1 MAEVSDIK
9 NKAISGFFWQL
20 GQKLFGQFIHF
31 GVSVILARLLMPEEF
46 GIIAL
51 SSMFMLLVN
60 VVLSGGL
67 HLALVQ
73 KKNADE
79 TDFSTI
85 YVAGMGFALIFYAI
99 IFFSAPYVA
108 IAFGNKLACPVLR
121 VLGLNTII
129 GSLSGVQG
137 AYISRNLQFKK
148 FFYVSFVG
156 QILSAV
162 VGVGMAY
169 SHFGVWALVGQSMTS
184 TICSTI
190 TLSIVVPWHPKFKFS
205 FSRFKQMYA
214 FAWRQIVATI
224 VATIS
229 NQMRGYAIGLKHS
242 AADLAYYNRGDGIPM
257 MLYSQIFLTVKSV
270 FMPAMARIQDD
281 KVAVKNGLSRT
292 MKLSSYTLTPA
303 LLGLA
308 AMSSNLV
315 LVLYT
320 EKWMAA
326 VPYMQLV
333 CLMYCFLLLGN
344 MNVEALTAMGR
355 TDIVMKLETGKSITM
370 LSILAVTVFIGP
382 LAICA
387 GQTLYAAGACL
398 FNMFPNKR
406 ILKYPIRQQFTD
418 VGNNIIMS
426 IIMASVVYVVG
437 LLSLNI
443 YLLVFLQV
451 AIGITLY
458 WLMSVIS
465 HNENYYYLKDMFIK
479 NLRRNRQ
486 TLWGRS

>member
-1 MAEVSDIK
+1 MAEVEDIK
-9 NKAISGFFWQL
+9 GKVFSGFFWQL
-20 GQKLFGQFIHF
+20 GQKLLGQVINF

-73 KKNADE
+73 KKDADE

-85 YVAGMGFALIFYAI
+85 YVAGLVFALIFYAI
-99 IFFSAPYVA
+99 IFLSAPYVA
-108 IAFGNKLACPVLR
+108 IAFGNGLACPVLR

-148 FFYVSFVG
+148 FFYVSLTG
-156 QILSAV
+156 QILSAM

-169 SHFGVWALVGQSMTS
+169 TNFGVWALVGQSMTS

-190 TLSIVVPWHPKFKFS
+190 ALSVVVPWHPQLKFS
-205 FSRFKQMYA
+205 WRRFKQMYT
-214 FAWRQIVATI
+214 FAWRQMVATI
-224 VATIS
+224 IGTIS
-229 NQMRGYAIGLKHS
+229 NQMRGYAIGIKYS

-270 FMPAMARIQDD
+270 FMPAMARLQDD
-281 KVAVKNGLSRT
+281 TVAVKNGLSRT
-292 MKLSSYTLTPA
+292 MKLSSYALTPA

-320 EKWMAA
+320 DKWVPA
-326 VPYMQLV
+326 VPFMQLICV
-333 CLMYCFLLLGN
+333 MYCFLLLGN

-355 TDIVMKLETGKSITM
+355 TDIVMKLETGKSIAM

-382 LAICA
+382 LAICV
-387 GQTLYAAGACL
+387 GQTLYSIGACI
-398 FNMFPNKR
+398 FNMIPNKR
-406 ILKYPIRQQFTD
+406 VLNYPINLQFKD
-418 VGNNIIMS
+418 VGNNIVMSLVMAIVVYLVGCLPINIYILVVLQIIVGVIFYWVMS
-426 IIMASVVYVVG
+426 IAS
-437 LLSLNI
+437 N
-443 YLLVFLQV
+443 
-451 AIGITLY
+451 
-458 WLMSVIS
+458 
-465 HNENYYYLKDMFIK
+465 NENYYYIKDLAIK
-479 NLRRNRQ
+479 KLHR
-486 TLWGRS
+486 

>member
-1 MAEVSDIK
+1 MAEVEDIK
-9 NKAISGFFWQL
+9 GKAISGFFWQL
-20 GQKLFGQFIHF
+20 GQKLIGQFISF

-51 SSMFMLLVN
+51 SSMFMILVN

-73 KKNADE
+73 KKDADE
-79 TDFSTI
+79 TDYSTI
-85 YVAGMGFALIFYAI
+85 YVAGMGFAIIFYAI

-108 IAFGNKLACPVLR
+108 IAFGNELACPVLR

-137 AYISRNLQFKK
+137 AYISRHLQFKK
-148 FFYVSFVG
+148 FFYVSFIG
-156 QILSAV
+156 QILSAI

-169 SHFGVWALVGQSMTS
+169 SNCGVWALVGQSMTS

-190 TLSIVVPWHPKFKFS
+190 ALSVVVPWHPQIKFS
-205 FSRFKQMYA
+205 VSRFKQMYA
-214 FAWRQIVATI
+214 FAWRQMIATI

-229 NQMRGYAIGLKHS
+229 NQMRGYAIGMKHS
-242 AADLAYYNRGDGIPM
+242 PADLAYYNRGDGIPVM
-257 MLYSQIFLTVKSV
+257 IYSQIFLTVKSV
-270 FMPAMARIQDD
+270 FMPAMARLQDD
-281 KVAVKNGLSRT
+281 TAAVKNGLSRT
-292 MKLSSYTLTPA
+292 MKLSSYALTPA

-333 CLMYCFLLLGN
+333 CIMYCFLLLGN

-355 TDIVMKLETGKSITM
+355 TDIVMKLETGKSVTM
-370 LSILAVTVFIGP
+370 LSILAVTVFISP

-387 GQTLYAAGACL
+387 GQTFYAVGACL
-398 FNMFPNKR
+398 FNMLPNKKV
-406 ILKYPIRQQFTD
+406 LKYPIHQQFKD
-418 VGNNIIMS
+418 VGNNVIMS
-426 IIMASVVYVVG
+426 VIMASVVYAVG

-443 YLLVFLQV
+443 YLLVSLQV
-451 AIGITLY
+451 AAGVTVY
-458 WLMSVIS
+458 WIMSVIS
-465 HNENYYYLKDMFIK
+465 HNENYYYLKNMAIMKFQHK
-479 NLRRNRQ
+479 
-486 TLWGRS
+486 